1 MKPFA
6 AHIESLKQYRLQAQP
21 DPYRPVEEYFK
32 CQVANMGSIM
42 LPLLNGWYVHEDAP
56 LTTFENGVIA
66 GSIKAAIT
74 EHPEL
79 VNPYLFKLQDKEKD
93 ELTESNENAFTD
105 GIFIYV
111 PDNVKVEKPFQI
123 VSLINSREDL
133 LVQNHNVIHVGNNAE
148 LSIIQCDDSTKYGKT
163 FINVV
168 TEIALDENAR
178 LHYYKTEN
186 KEAESLLFNHIFVNQ
201 KAYSQFHSNAITFN
215 AGYVCNDIHVNLNEP
230 FAEANLHG
238 LYLVDKTQKCDNR
251 ILVRHHATD
260 CKSFQLYKGI
270 MDDESEAG
278 FHGHVIVEPDAQ
290 RTAAFQTN
298 RNILLTD
305 KAKINTKP
313 FLEIYADDVQCSHG
327 ATVGQLDEEALYYL
341 RSRGIGERSARKLL
355 MFAFANEICQHVE
368 IQALKDRLSDMVQRR
383 LNGELTICDQCM
395 WHDAENSNVVFPI
408 DPSKIK

>member
-6 AHIESLKQYRLQAQP
+6 DYLEQLKQYRLQTQP
-21 DPYRPVEEYFK
+21 DPFRPVEEYFK

-42 LPLLNGWYVHEDAP
+42 LPILNGWFVHEDMP
-56 LTTFENGVIA
+56 LTTYENGVIA
-66 GSIKAAIT
+66 GSIKAAIAQY
-74 EHPEL
+74 PEL
-79 VNPYLFKLQDKEKD
+79 INPYLCKLKESEKCG
-93 ELTESNENAFTD
+93 LIESNEREFTD

-111 PDNVKVEKPFQI
+111 PDNTKVENPFQI
-123 VSLINSREDL
+123 VSLVNSREDL
-133 LVQNHNVIHVGNNAE
+133 LVQNRNVIYVGNNSE
-148 LSIIQCDDSTKYGKT
+148 LSVIQCDDSTKYGKT

-168 TEIALDENAR
+168 TEITLSENAR

-186 KEAESLLFNHIFVNQ
+186 KEAESMLFNHIFVNQ

-230 FAEANLHG
+230 FAEANLYG
-238 LYLVDKTQKCDNR
+238 LYLVDKTQKCNNR
-251 ILVRHHATD
+251 IQVRHHATD

-270 MDDESEAG
+270 MDDESEAT
-278 FHGHVIVEPDAQ
+278 FHGHVVVEPDAQ
-290 RTAAFQTN
+290 RTSAFQTN
-298 RNILLTD
+298 RNLLLTD

-355 MFAFANEICQHVE
+355 MFAFANDICQHVE

-395 WHDAENSNVVFPI
+395 WHDAENSSVIFPI
-408 DPSKIK
+408 DASKL

>member
-6 AHIESLKQYRLQAQP
+6 DYLEQLKQYRLQTQP
-21 DPYRPVEEYFK
+21 DPFRPVEEYFK

-42 LPLLNGWYVHEDAP
+42 LPILNGWYVHEDMP
-56 LTTFENGVIA
+56 LTTYENGVIA
-66 GSIKAAIT
+66 GSIKAAIAQY
-74 EHPEL
+74 PEL
-79 VNPYLFKLQDKEKD
+79 INPYLCKLQENEKSG
-93 ELTESNENAFTD
+93 LIESNEREFTD

-111 PDNVKVEKPFQI
+111 PDNTKVENPFQI
-123 VSLINSREDL
+123 VSLVNSREDL
-133 LVQNHNVIHVGNNAE
+133 LVQNHNVIYVGNNSE

-168 TEIALDENAR
+168 TEITLSENAR

-186 KEAESLLFNHIFVNQ
+186 KEAESMLFNHIFVNQ

-230 FAEANLHG
+230 FAEANLYG
-238 LYLVDKTQKCDNR
+238 LYLVDKTQKCNNH
-251 ILVRHHATD
+251 IQVRHHATD
-260 CKSFQLYKGI
+260 CKSSQLYKGI
-270 MDDESEAG
+270 MDDESEAT
-278 FHGHVIVEPDAQ
+278 FHGHVVVEQDAQ

-298 RNILLTD
+298 RNLLLTD

-355 MFAFANEICQHVE
+355 MFAFANDICQHVE

-395 WHDAENSNVVFPI
+395 WHDAENSSVIFPI
-408 DPSKIK
+408 DASKL

>member
-6 AHIESLKQYRLQAQP
+6 DYLEQLKQYRLQTQP
-21 DPYRPVEEYFK
+21 DPFRPVEEYFK

-42 LPLLNGWYVHEDAP
+42 LPILNGWYVHEDMP
-56 LTTFENGVIA
+56 LTTYENGVIA
-66 GSIKAAIT
+66 GSIKAAIAQY
-74 EHPEL
+74 PEL
-79 VNPYLFKLQDKEKD
+79 INPYLCKLQENEKSG
-93 ELTESNENAFTD
+93 LIESNEREFTD

-111 PDNVKVEKPFQI
+111 PDNTKVENPFQI
-123 VSLINSREDL
+123 VSLVNSREDL
-133 LVQNHNVIHVGNNAE
+133 LVQNHNVIYVGNNSE

-168 TEIALDENAR
+168 TEITLSENAR
-178 LHYYKTEN
+178 LRYYKTEN
-186 KEAESLLFNHIFVNQ
+186 KEAESMLFNHIFVNQ

-230 FAEANLHG
+230 FAEANLYG
-238 LYLVDKTQKCDNR
+238 LYLVDKTQKCNNH
-251 ILVRHHATD
+251 IQVRHHATD
-260 CKSFQLYKGI
+260 CKSSQLYKGI
-270 MDDESEAG
+270 MDDESEAT
-278 FHGHVIVEPDAQ
+278 FHGHVVVEPDAQ
-290 RTAAFQTN
+290 RTSAFQTN
-298 RNILLTD
+298 RNLLLTD

-355 MFAFANEICQHVE
+355 MFAFANDICQHVE

-395 WHDAENSNVVFPI
+395 WHDAENSNVIFPI
-408 DPSKIK
+408 DASKL

>member
-42 LPLLNGWYVHEDAP
+42 LPLLNGWYVHEGAP

-168 TEIALDENAR
+168 TEIALDESAR